1 MNKKNQATKAKE
13 LKKRKINSEAL
24 DADQTGR
31 KMADLEITG
40 RLLKYLKPFILQF
53 ILAFVLMIF
62 AVFGD
67 IVLPLLLGAAI
78 DLLESPDATIVR
90 IIYLM
95 ILTISVT
102 LIYAF
107 AQYNQTMIL
116 QKTGQ
121 KILMQIREDVF
132 TKIENFST
140 AQVNQ
145 QPIGKLVTRVT
156 NDTNALNDLYT
167 NVFVNLIKNILT
179 ILFIIGIMLIVNIK
193 MALIT
198 LSLMPLVGLFSFIF
212 HRYSRNAH
220 RRVRH
225 SVSSVNAF
233 LSENLSGMKIT
244 QVFNQ
249 ENKKHQEF
257 KKRNNELKRNSLRQ
271 ILLFAIFRP
280 SIYVLF
286 ILTSILVLYFSSKQI
301 MDSGYTVKISLLI
314 VFYNYAG
321 MLFNPIQQLA
331 EQFNALQA
339 GFASSE
345 RIFEILD
352 TPQDIVDAPDAI
364 ELTEIKGD
372 IEFQHVWFC
381 YEPDEWIL
389 QDVSFK
395 VNAKETVAFVGATG
409 SGKTTILSLIVR
421 NYDIQKGRI
430 LIDGI
435 DIKKIKISCLRSK
448 IGQMLQDVFLF
459 SGTIASNISLN
470 DETVSLDEIK
480 QACEYVN
487 ASKFIEKLPNQY
499 HDEVRERGN
508 NFSSG
513 QRQLLSF
520 ARTILHKPSILIL
533 DEATANIDT
542 ETEVLIQDSLKKM
555 MNIGTM
561 LIVAHRLSTIQHADK
576 IIVLRL
582 GKIIES
588 GTHQELIAQGGHYQ
602 ELYQLQSQKLKIQAP
617 KNNNHI

>member
-1 MNKKNQATKAKE
+1 MLMSKKEKTTK
-13 LKKRKINSEAL
+13 KKKIVEM
-24 DADQTGR
+24 TGTEQNER
-31 KMADLEITG
+31 KMSDGVITK
-40 RLLKYLKPFILQF
+40 RLLKYLMPYIWYFV
-53 ILAFVLMIF
+53 LALVLMIF
-62 AVFGD
+62 AIFGD
-67 IVLPLLLGAAI
+67 IILPVLLGGAI
-78 DLLESPDATIVR
+78 DLLQTPDASLTK
-90 IIYLM
+90 IIILM
-95 ILTISVT
+95 IVALMIT
-102 LIYAF
+102 LIYAVTE
-107 AQYNQTMIL
+107 YSQTMIL

-132 TKIENFST
+132 WKIENFST

-145 QPIGKLVTRVT
+145 NPIGRLVTRVT

-167 NVFVNLIKNILT
+167 KVFVNFIRNVFT
-179 ILFIIGIMLIVNIK
+179 ILFIIVIMLVVDVK

-198 LSLMPLVGLFSFIF
+198 LSLMPLVGLSSFFF
-212 HRYSRNAH
+212 HRYSRKAH

-225 SVSSVNAF
+225 SVSRLNAF

-249 ENKKHQEF
+249 EKKKHNEF
-257 KKRNNELKRNSLRQ
+257 RERNNEWKNSSLRS

-286 ILTSILVLYFSSKQI
+286 ILTSMLVLYFSSKQI
-301 MDSGYTVKISLLI
+301 VDSNYTIKVSTLVI
-314 VFYNYAG
+314 FYNYAG

-331 EQFNALQA
+331 ESFNALQA

-352 TPQDIVDAPDAI
+352 YPDDIVDNPDAI
-364 ELTEIKGD
+364 ELEEIKGD
-372 IEFQHVWFC
+372 IEFQHVWFS
-381 YEPDEWIL
+381 YEPNEWIL
-389 QDVSFK
+389 KDVSFK
-395 VNAKETVAFVGATG
+395 VNTKETVAFVGATG

-435 DIKKIKISCLRSK
+435 DIKKIKLSSLRSK

-470 DETVSLDEIK
+470 DETVTMDEIK

-499 HDEVRERGN
+499 EEEVRERGN

-576 IIVLRL
+576 IYVLRL

-588 GTHQELIAQGGHYQ
+588 GTHQELIAKGGHYK
-602 ELYQLQSQKLKIQAP
+602 ELYELQSQKQKMQIP
-617 KNNNHI
+617 KNNNHH